1 MEIKLLP
8 GEYYR
13 ANHKRFKR
21 LSRALRYVKFDEKG
35 MGFLEIRRF
44 KHPVIADEDLI
55 THIALKDA
63 RSLEL
68 YVDGRTL
75 MIMKDGDKIIP
86 IGEFFAYPVRE
97 KGWRDDVAYF
107 ELDIDMLEG
116 RCRFERDDIVEY
128 EGKRYHITWMDFS
141 PEIKDYTS
149 ENVLNTKLH
158 LDRVRTF
165 SNFYFLYEV
174 DGEDYWPTS
183 TVYSRELKKVN

>member
-35 MGFLEIRRF
+35 MGYLEIRRF
-44 KHPVIADEDLI
+44 KRPVIADEDLI

-63 RSLEL
+63 RSLEP
-68 YVDGRTL
+68 YVNGRTIEIL
-75 MIMKDGDKIIP
+75 KDGDKIIP
-86 IGEFFAYPVRE
+86 IGEFFVYPVRE
-97 KGWRDDVAYF
+97 KGWRDDVAIF
-107 ELDIDMLEG
+107 EIDIDMLEG
-116 RCRFERDDIVEY
+116 RCRFESDDIVEY
-128 EGKRYHITWMDFS
+128 GGKKYNISWMDFR

-158 LDRVRTF
+158 LDRTRVF
-165 SNFYFLYEV
+165 SNFYYLTEV

>member
-8 GEYYR
+8 VEYYR

-21 LSRALRYVKFDEKG
+21 LSRALRYVKFDEKC

-44 KHPVIADEDLI
+44 KRPVIADEDLI

-63 RSLEL
+63 RSLEP
-68 YVDGRTL
+68 YVKSRTIKIL
-75 MIMKDGDKIIP
+75 KDGDKIIP
-86 IGEFFAYPVRE
+86 IGEFFCYPVKRE
-97 KGWRDDVAYF
+97 NRPNSVALF
-107 ELDIDMLEG
+107 EIDIDMLEG

-128 EGKRYHITWMDFS
+128 GGKKYNISWMDFS

-158 LDRVRTF
+158 LDSTRVF
-165 SNFYFLYEV
+165 SNFYYLTEV